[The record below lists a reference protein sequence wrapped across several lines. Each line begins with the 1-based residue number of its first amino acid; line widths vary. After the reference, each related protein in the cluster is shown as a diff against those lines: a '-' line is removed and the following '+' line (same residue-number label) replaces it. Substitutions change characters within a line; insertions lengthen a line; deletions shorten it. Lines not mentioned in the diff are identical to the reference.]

1 MIALPAFA
9 GSAKAGLCGVT
20 EKTRKLLEMIVQA
33 EKNAS
38 MPLFRIPGAPI

>member
-1 MIALPAFA
+1 
-9 GSAKAGLCGVT
+9 VT

-33 EKNAS
+33 EKNAP